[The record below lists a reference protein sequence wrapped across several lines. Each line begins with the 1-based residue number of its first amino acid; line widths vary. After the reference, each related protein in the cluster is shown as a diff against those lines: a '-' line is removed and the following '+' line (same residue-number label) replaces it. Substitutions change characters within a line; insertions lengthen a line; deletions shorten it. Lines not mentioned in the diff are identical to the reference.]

1 MFNTNISSISISWYL
16 LFNYKSNMKSKFDKW
31 SNNSTNINKTN
42 NDISPKIIEHRRPQH
57 MKLEIQVPSWDRDKH
72 MAGLNW

>member
-1 MFNTNISSISISWYL
+1 
-16 LFNYKSNMKSKFDKW
+16 MKSKFDKW